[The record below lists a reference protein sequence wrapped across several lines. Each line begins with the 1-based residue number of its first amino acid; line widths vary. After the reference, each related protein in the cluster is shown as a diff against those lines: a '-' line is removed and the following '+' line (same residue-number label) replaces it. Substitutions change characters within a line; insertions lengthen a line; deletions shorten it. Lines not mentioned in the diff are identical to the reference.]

1 MYFALMKAGAAHSWN
16 RWGIVVIV
24 AGCALFV
31 MSQCDVLFTFSKQ
44 GFGDL
49 FWHNTHIILHALS
62 SFGIDQFYMSLYLL

>member
-49 FWHNTHIILHALS
+49 FW
-62 SFGIDQFYMSLYLL
+62 